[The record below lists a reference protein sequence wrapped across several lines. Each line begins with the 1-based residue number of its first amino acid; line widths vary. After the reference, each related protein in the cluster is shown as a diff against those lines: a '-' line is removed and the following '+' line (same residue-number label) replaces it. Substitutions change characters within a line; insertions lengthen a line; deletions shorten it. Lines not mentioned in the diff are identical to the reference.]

1 MSEDVFSEALGRAVV
16 QWPGAKLLDHGC
28 AESSILGKLL
38 YQLLPLFSG
47 WLSPNPSP
55 SSWETSR
62 KELSPGILC

>member
-47 WLSPNPSP
+47 
-55 SSWETSR
+55 
-62 KELSPGILC
+62 